1 MVGSVG
7 HCFLTLH
14 VAVYESLESV
24 ESASEGDLTYRIL
37 IVDDDHDM
45 ANVLGDRL
53 QAAGYD
59 TVSASNG
66 RAALNLLADSNQAAP
81 FRGILLDV
89 EMPEMNGLDTLREL
103 QQRDP
108 HIPVLMMSA
117 VAQPLIIEEALRLGA
132 AAFISKSEASATF
145 LERCRQIFG
154 RMR

>member
-1 MVGSVG
+1 
-7 HCFLTLH
+7 
-14 VAVYESLESV
+14 V
-24 ESASEGDLTYRIL
+24 ESASDGDLTYRIL

-45 ANVLGDRL
+45 ANVLSDRL

-66 RAALNLLADSNQAAP
+66 RAALNLLADSHQAAP